1 MQVTETI
8 GDALKQLGFKYE
20 HETIEDGAERFLIMV
35 DESEE
40 LEVTGIAYTS
50 DDGTYFRLLAY
61 VDELSEDGA
70 MAQLTTL
77 MALNGELP
85 TGAFCMDPEEH
96 VIYVTVNLP
105 AAEITA
111 EMLGYMIDF
120 LFFAQDAYYEEQ
132 YPEHGDGLPDS

>member
-1 MQVTETI
+1 MEVAGTI
-8 GDALKQLGFKYE
+8 GEALKQLGFKFE
-20 HETIEDGAERFLIMV
+20 QETMEDGAERFLIVV

-40 LEVTGIAYTS
+40 LEVTGVAYLS

-70 MAQLTTL
+70 IAQLTTL

-111 EMLGYMIDF
+111 DMLGFMIDF
-120 LFFAQDAYYEEQ
+120 LFFAQDVYYEEQ
-132 YPEHGDGLPDS
+132 YPEHGDGLPEG